1 MKKIRSVIILFI
13 VLVLYSC
20 SIPGNSPDNAP
31 TNPPADTP
39 GDNDPPN
46 TPGDNDPTDTPDGND
61 PPNTPDDNDPPDS
74 QTVLIHAIQGS
85 GSSSPKLN
93 DKMTVEAIVTADFE
107 GSDQLKGFY
116 IQEEDDDNDNNSL
129 TSEGIFVYVENRENS
144 VSVGD
149 KVRITAAVKEQYS
162 MTALINPQIT
172 VLSNGNTLPSVT
184 EVNLPFAA
192 AETMEA
198 YEGMLVKFPQV
209 LTVTDNYDLG
219 RYGSFLLSSGGRLMN
234 PTNQY
239 TPGSSQASALRA
251 RNDLNQIIVDD
262 ASTREN
268 PDPIV
273 YPSPGLSA
281 SNTLRVGYTVT
292 GLTGVVHF
300 SFSRYRIQPTAVP
313 SFTVANTREAN
324 PPSVGSSSIK
334 VASFNVLNY
343 FNGNGSGGGFPAPRG
358 ATSTSEFT
366 RQRDKVIDA
375 ILKMNADIIGLMEI
389 ENDGYGSESAIQD
402 LVNGLN
408 ASAGSGIT
416 YAFINPNA
424 SGNARIGGADG
435 DAIAVGLLYRRETIS
450 TVGSAAILDASV
462 DVTPRFNDDKN
473 RPALAQ
479 TFRDIGTNGELT
491 VVVNHLKSKGSS
503 CKNLGDPDTKDGQ
516 GNCNLTR
523 KAAARAILA
532 WLGTE
537 PTGSDDT
544 DFLVIGD
551 LNSYAKEDPIKAFL
565 DGGYTDLI
573 ARIAVNSRYT
583 YVYKGES
590 GYLDHAL
597 ASSSLVSQVTG
608 TTIWHIN
615 ADEPRSLDYNTEY
628 KSPSQQS
635 SLYSSN
641 AYRSSDHDPVIV
653 GLNLN
658 SDSDSDS
665 GS

>member
-46 TPGDNDPTDTPDGND
+46 TPDDNDPT
-61 PPNTPDDNDPPDS
+61 DS

-93 DKMTVEAIVTADFE
+93 DEVTVEAIVTADSE

-116 IQEEDDDNDNNSL
+116 IQEEDDDNDNNPL
-129 TSEGIFVYVENRENS
+129 TSEGIFVYMENRENS

-149 KVRITAAVKEQYS
+149 KVRIAATVKEQYS
-162 MTALINPQIT
+162 MTELINPQIT
-172 VLSNGNTLPSVT
+172 VLSSGNTLPSVT

-198 YEGMLVKFPQV
+198 YEGMLVKFPQA
-209 LTVTDNYDLG
+209 LTVTDNYYLG
-219 RYGSFLLSSGGRLMN
+219 RYGSFSLSSGGRLMN

-273 YPSPGLSA
+273 YPSPRLSA

-324 PPSVGSSSIK
+324 PSSVGSSSIK

-366 RQRDKVIDA
+366 RQRDKIIDA

-389 ENDGYGSESAIQD
+389 ENDGYGSSSAIQD
-402 LVNGLN
+402 LVDGLN

-424 SGNARIGGADG
+424 NDNARIGGADG
-435 DAIAVGLLYRRETIS
+435 DEIAVGLLYRTETVRA
-450 TVGSAAILDASV
+450 VGSAAILDASV
-462 DVTPRFNDDKN
+462 DVRFNDDKN

-479 TFRDIGTNGELT
+479 TFEDIGTSGKLT

-503 CKNLGDPDTKDGQ
+503 CKNLGDPDTDDGQ

-523 KAAARAILA
+523 KNAAQAILA
-532 WLGTE
+532 WLGTD

-551 LNSYAKEDPIKAFL
+551 LNSYAKEEPISVIVA
-565 DGGYTDLI
+565 GGYTDLI

-628 KSPSQQS
+628 KSTGQQS